1 MVFLQKKRA
10 NIQLSDARSQTYQFI
25 SQHWRGG
32 GGNRLPLP
40 LKDDAK
46 VRTFSAR
53 YKCFFQHL
61 LETLTGKGKEA
72 RNFFRASYLM
82 LQM

>member
-1 MVFLQKKRA
+1 MGFLQKRRA
-10 NIQLSDARSQTYQFI
+10 GAKLSATRSQTYQFI
-25 SQHWRGG
+25 FQHWRGG

-53 YKCFFQHL
+53 YKCFFRPF

-72 RNFFRASYLM
+72 RKIFRASSQM
-82 LQM
+82 LQL

>member
-1 MVFLQKKRA
+1 MGFLQKKRA

-46 VRTFSAR
+46 LRNISDGYR
-53 YKCFFQHL
+53 CFFWPS
-61 LETLTGKGKEA
+61 LETLMGKGKEA
-72 RNFFRASYLM
+72 RKFFRASSSM